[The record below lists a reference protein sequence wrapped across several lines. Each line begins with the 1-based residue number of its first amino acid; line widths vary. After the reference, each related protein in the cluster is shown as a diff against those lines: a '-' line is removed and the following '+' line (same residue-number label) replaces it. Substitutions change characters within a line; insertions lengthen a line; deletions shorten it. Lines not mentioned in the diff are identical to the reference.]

1 MQLKPSLLA
10 ASLLLAFG
18 IGADESPTVKPSV
31 LTVKERVE
39 ILKVI
44 AVASKK
50 KVDKSIEADLDDELK
65 AILAEA
71 ERAQEGSS

>member
-1 MQLKPSLLA
+1 MRMKPLVLA
-10 ASLLLAFG
+10 APLILTLG
-18 IGADESPTVKPSV
+18 LGAEETKTVKPSV

-50 KVDKSIEADLDDELK
+50 SADKSVEAELDDELK
-65 AILAEA
+65 EILEEA
-71 ERAQEGSS
+71 ERAEDSK

>member
-1 MQLKPSLLA
+1 MRMKPLVLA
-10 ASLLLAFG
+10 APLILTLG
-18 IGADESPTVKPSV
+18 LGAEETKTVKPSV

-50 KVDKSIEADLDDELK
+50 SADKSIEAELDDELK
-65 AILAEA
+65 EILEEA
-71 ERAQEGSS
+71 ERAEVSK

>member
-1 MQLKPSLLA
+1 MRMKPLVLA
-10 ASLLLAFG
+10 APLILTLG
-18 IGADESPTVKPSV
+18 LGAEETETVKPSV

-50 KVDKSIEADLDDELK
+50 SADKSIEAELDDELK
-65 AILAEA
+65 EILEEA
-71 ERAQEGSS
+71 ERAEDSK